1 MIIVLKQNTK
11 PEQLENLE
19 AWIHSMG
26 IETHVSIGKTHTII
40 GLVGDTSQVDMDL
53 VRALDIVENVKRIQ
67 EPFKNA
73 NRKFHNEDLV
83 VDIGGGTTGIA
94 IVKQG
99 RVTYSAD
106 EATGGHHIS
115 LTLAGNRGI
124 GLEEAEQY
132 KRRHAGEIWPVVK
145 PVYEKM
151 AEIVARHITGQGIGD
166 LWLAGGACMQPGVR
180 ALFCQCFPTLKVH
193 LPRHSL
199 FMTPLA
205 IANSGREKA
214 EGIYAS

>member
-83 VDIGGGTTGIA
+83 VDIGG
-94 IVKQG
+94 VKIGGG
-99 RVTYSAD
+99 RS
-106 EATGGHHIS
+106 
-115 LTLAGNRGI
+115 
-124 GLEEAEQY
+124 
-132 KRRHAGEIWPVVK
+132 
-145 PVYEKM
+145 
-151 AEIVARHITGQGIGD
+151 GD
-166 LWLAGGACMQPGVR
+166 
-180 ALFCQCFPTLKVH
+180 
-193 LPRHSL
+193 
-199 FMTPLA
+199 
-205 IANSGREKA
+205 
-214 EGIYAS
+214 